1 GAATGEAQA
10 GCSENPESTCSL
22 CLEDFQEPVMPPC
35 EHSLCRACV
44 MGGWKLFGWPQGRAM
59 TQLGQVGPRHQ
70 LGNRE
75 QLDQAAAPEPEQG
88 CQEHQE
94 ALELFCLEDQ
104 TPICALCTESLAHRT
119 HTPVPIEE
127 AAEEYKVRRVLQKLL
142 QQQKLEARSLKSQE
156 EEKVAEWKARISL
169 TKRERIEKEF
179 EKLHDFLDKEEEKL
193 QRKLK
198 QEEKRTATKLRN
210 NVTQLAKQS
219 QALGKLTTEIEER
232 SQQPPLGLLKVRSLK
247 IENIQAQKQA
257 VVSAE
262 LQDTYNIPTI
272 RIFEFLNQFK
282 GECLLLLFPAV
293 QMTLDPKSAHP
304 SLLLSED
311 GQSVSHGGAR
321 QELPDYP
328 ERFDPYVF
336 VLGSLRITA
345 GRCYWEVEVGDQT
358 EWDIGVCREA
368 VKRKGKGPLSPQA
381 GFWRMWLR
389 NGDQYKVLLSHP
401 ITLSVKQKPKRV
413 GIYLDY
419 KGGEVSFYNVT
430 HQTHLYTYSGAF
442 RDALRPFFSP
452 GLSQGGRS
460 ASPLV
465 VCPSMDQNEG

>member
-1 GAATGEAQA
+1 MASLLPAPEWQRMILCSFCQELFKTLLTFDGCKHRICCFCARRIWGRVGAARHCPQCSMLPPARGTKDKGQA
-10 GCSENPESTCSL
+10 DGDRDGS
-22 CLEDFQEPVMPPC
+22 
-35 EHSLCRACV
+35 
-44 MGGWKLFGWPQGRAM
+44 
-59 TQLGQVGPRHQ
+59 
-70 LGNRE
+70 
-75 QLDQAAAPEPEQG
+75 QAAAPEPEQE

-119 HTPVPIEE
+119 HTPVPMEE
-127 AAEEYKVRRVLQKLL
+127 AAEEYKRKLEATVKLL
-142 QQQKLEARSLKSQE
+142 QQQKLEAWSLKSQE
-156 EEKVAEWKARISL
+156 EEKVAEWKNTVS
-169 TKRERIEKEF
+169 REREKIEKEF
-179 EKLHDFLDKEEEKL
+179 EKLHDFLDEEEEQL

-198 QEEKRTATKLRN
+198 REEKRTATKLRN
-210 NVTQLAKQS
+210 SVTQLAKQS
-219 QALGKLTTEIEER
+219 QALGKLITEIKER
-232 SQQPPLGLLKVRSLK
+232 CQQPPLGLLKDIQSLLSRS
-247 IENIQAQKQA
+247 ENIQAQKQV

-282 GECLLLLFPAV
+282 V

-452 GLSQGGRS
+452 GLSQGGRN

-465 VCPSMDQNEG
+465 VCPSMNQNEG

>member
-1 GAATGEAQA
+1 
-10 GCSENPESTCSL
+10 
-22 CLEDFQEPVMPPC
+22 
-35 EHSLCRACV
+35 
-44 MGGWKLFGWPQGRAM
+44 
-59 TQLGQVGPRHQ
+59 
-70 LGNRE
+70 
-75 QLDQAAAPEPEQG
+75 
-88 CQEHQE
+88 
-94 ALELFCLEDQ
+94 
-104 TPICALCTESLAHRT
+104 
-119 HTPVPIEE
+119 
-127 AAEEYKVRRVLQKLL
+127 
-142 QQQKLEARSLKSQE
+142 
-156 EEKVAEWKARISL
+156 
-169 TKRERIEKEF
+169 
-179 EKLHDFLDKEEEKL
+179 
-193 QRKLK
+193 
-198 QEEKRTATKLRN
+198 
-210 NVTQLAKQS
+210 
-219 QALGKLTTEIEER
+219 
-232 SQQPPLGLLKVRSLK
+232 
-247 IENIQAQKQA
+247 
-257 VVSAE
+257 
-262 LQDTYNIPTI
+262 
-272 RIFEFLNQFK
+272 
-282 GECLLLLFPAV
+282 
-293 QMTLDPKSAHP
+293 MTLDPKSAHP

-311 GQSVSHGGAR
+311 GQSVSHGGVR

>member
-1 GAATGEAQA
+1 SQQGFLQLFGRTRMMILCSFCQELFKTLLTFDGCKHRICCFCARRIWGRVGAARHCPQCSMLPPARDTKDKGQA
-10 GCSENPESTCSL
+10 DGDGDGS
-22 CLEDFQEPVMPPC
+22 
-35 EHSLCRACV
+35 
-44 MGGWKLFGWPQGRAM
+44 
-59 TQLGQVGPRHQ
+59 
-70 LGNRE
+70 
-75 QLDQAAAPEPEQG
+75 QAAAPEPEQG

-127 AAEEYKVRRVLQKLL
+127 AAEEYKVRRVLQSSLL
-142 QQQKLEARSLKSQE
+142 ERWRGRGCVCLCP
-156 EEKVAEWKARISL
+156 
-169 TKRERIEKEF
+169 RERIEKEF

-232 SQQPPLGLLKVRSLK
+232 SQQPPLGLLKVASSH
-247 IENIQAQKQA
+247 E
-257 VVSAE
+257 
-262 LQDTYNIPTI
+262 
-272 RIFEFLNQFK
+272 
-282 GECLLLLFPAV
+282 LLLLFPAV

-430 HQTHLYTYSGAF
+430 HQTHLEKATILNRSEFVKIFCCHFRGGAEGL
-442 RDALRPFFSP
+442 LR
-452 GLSQGGRS
+452 R
-460 ASPLV
+460 V
-465 VCPSMDQNEG
+465 VWSKVLD

>member
-1 GAATGEAQA
+1 MSHPCPHACGVLLCHPLSTFAFPHQRKLEATVE
-10 GCSENPESTCSL
+10 
-22 CLEDFQEPVMPPC
+22 
-35 EHSLCRACV
+35 
-44 MGGWKLFGWPQGRAM
+44 
-59 TQLGQVGPRHQ
+59 
-70 LGNRE
+70 
-75 QLDQAAAPEPEQG
+75 
-88 CQEHQE
+88 
-94 ALELFCLEDQ
+94 
-104 TPICALCTESLAHRT
+104 
-119 HTPVPIEE
+119 
-127 AAEEYKVRRVLQKLL
+127 LL

-156 EEKVAEWKARISL
+156 EEKVAEWKNTVSRE
-169 TKRERIEKEF
+169 RERIEKEF
-179 EKLHDFLDKEEEKL
+179 EKLHDFLDEEEEKL

-210 NVTQLAKQS
+210 NVTQLAKQC
-219 QALGKLTTEIEER
+219 QALGKLTTEIKER

-247 IENIQAQKQA
+247 IFDVALLRSENIQAQKQA

-282 GECLLLLFPAV
+282 GEL
-293 QMTLDPKSAHP
+293 QMTLDSKSAHP

>member
-1 GAATGEAQA
+1 MASLLPAPEWQRMILCSFCQELFKTLLTFDGCKHRICCFCARRIWGRVGAARHCPQCSMLPPARDTKDKGQA
-10 GCSENPESTCSL
+10 DGDGDGS
-22 CLEDFQEPVMPPC
+22 
-35 EHSLCRACV
+35 
-44 MGGWKLFGWPQGRAM
+44 
-59 TQLGQVGPRHQ
+59 
-70 LGNRE
+70 
-75 QLDQAAAPEPEQG
+75 QAAAPEPEQG

-127 AAEEYKVRRVLQKLL
+127 AAEEYKVRRVLQSSLL
-142 QQQKLEARSLKSQE
+142 ERKEVSHSFDVALLRS
-156 EEKVAEWKARISL
+156 
-169 TKRERIEKEF
+169 
-179 EKLHDFLDKEEEKL
+179 
-193 QRKLK
+193 
-198 QEEKRTATKLRN
+198 
-210 NVTQLAKQS
+210 
-219 QALGKLTTEIEER
+219 
-232 SQQPPLGLLKVRSLK
+232 
-247 IENIQAQKQA
+247 ENIQAQKQA

-282 GECLLLLFPAV
+282 V

-430 HQTHLYTYSGAF
+430 HQTHLEKATILNRSEFVKIFCCHFRGGAEGL
-442 RDALRPFFSP
+442 LR
-452 GLSQGGRS
+452 R
-460 ASPLV
+460 V
-465 VCPSMDQNEG
+465 VWSKVLD

>member
-1 GAATGEAQA
+1 MASLLPAPEWQRMILCSFCQELFKTLLTFDGCKHRICCFCARRIWGRVGAARHCPQCSMLPPARDTKDKGQA
-10 GCSENPESTCSL
+10 DGDGDGS
-22 CLEDFQEPVMPPC
+22 
-35 EHSLCRACV
+35 
-44 MGGWKLFGWPQGRAM
+44 
-59 TQLGQVGPRHQ
+59 
-70 LGNRE
+70 
-75 QLDQAAAPEPEQG
+75 QAAAPEPEQG

-127 AAEEYKVRRVLQKLL
+127 AAEEYKVRRVLQSSLL
-142 QQQKLEARSLKSQE
+142 ERWRGRGCE

-169 TKRERIEKEF
+169 TKRIEKEF

-247 IENIQAQKQA
+247 MPPYLESSCLGIA
-257 VVSAE
+257 
-262 LQDTYNIPTI
+262 
-272 RIFEFLNQFK
+272 R
-282 GECLLLLFPAV
+282 LLLLFPAV